1 LPSRV
6 IERPKKGFCGGT
18 TNMVSPAVA
27 EYAASVINSSEFLAS
42 RLHMDRVNEVLGEHR
57 SGKTN
62 RGAEVWSLMNLALW
76 HRVWIEGRDS

>member
-1 LPSRV
+1 MDNV
-6 IERPKKGFCGGT
+6 FVFAVVVAFVVAVVT
-18 TNMVSPAVA
+18 AVA